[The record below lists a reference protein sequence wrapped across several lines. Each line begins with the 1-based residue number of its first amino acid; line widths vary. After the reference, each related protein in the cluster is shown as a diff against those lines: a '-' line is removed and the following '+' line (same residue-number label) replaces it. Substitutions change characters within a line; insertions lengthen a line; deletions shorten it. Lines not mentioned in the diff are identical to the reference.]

1 MSYRWKEVYAR
12 QNLKDKK
19 EERRVLEVQAILG
32 AQGSKLI
39 QVEVARHQSIKVY
52 RGACHTRSLMLP

>member
-39 QVEVARHQSIKVY
+39 QVEVAHHQSIKVY
-52 RGACHTRSLMLP
+52 RGACHTGSLMLP